1 MSLEQV
7 RDVIH
12 EARTGCCDPKCEG
25 VGKMQ
30 GDMDAAKALRAAGLL
45 VTDLHRRALEA
56 CEKYAAGW
64 ENGGLCGWAAEDCRT
79 VGRESL
85 AARKPKPRWRVV
97 GWPEQGTVYHVTDR
111 EAGSIVAVTGA
122 VAWFRSEDDANADC
136 ARRNKLDAEA
146 R

>member
-30 GDMDAAKALRAAGLL
+30 GDMDAAKALHAADLL

-56 CEKYAAGW
+56 CEELSKCYDGAPVASSV
-64 ENGGLCGWAAEDCRT
+64 CCD

>member
-1 MSLEQV
+1 MNAE
-7 RDVIH
+7 R
-12 EARTGCCDPKCEG
+12 
-25 VGKMQ
+25 
-30 GDMDAAKALRAAGLL
+30 DAALVIERARVDYCLSWEIAGKLRDADLL
-45 VTDLHRRALEA
+45 VTDLHKRALEA
-56 CEKYAAGW
+56 CEEYARWQDGDESREGSAIHQ
-64 ENGGLCGWAAEDCRT
+64 CRT